1 VNLYILAVGC
11 LVVAQLAAQPG
22 ANQPREQQSAV
33 QNLEALQAA
42 AEREPNDGAI
52 HYQLGR
58 AYAAKGEW
66 EQARRQFLKAIEL
79 RPDDVIARLA
89 LAQLQVTRGEFDA
102 AVKITQDIL
111 KIDKNNLNA
120 RLIQAAA
127 LMGQKKFSEA
137 RQSLD
142 ELKQANA
149 GSADIW
155 FQVGVLELSD
165 QKFQAAEAA
174 FRRAQ
179 QLAPENSR
187 ALMGVVETYM
197 AQNKTGDA
205 LKLLRVESEKAP
217 SRQDLLMALGN
228 TAVRAGEYDVAVQTF
243 NRALSQLDQNS
254 KAQGDVYLRI
264 GETYRRKGDLGGAI
278 QALQKARETL
288 PDNVVVL
295 STLALVLD
303 GAGRKREAKQVY
315 EAVLKLDPNNAAA
328 LNNLAFLL
336 AETAGDLDAALTMAQ
351 RARQLM
357 PNLYE
362 ISDTLGWIYLKKL
375 RSDLAIETFAELV
388 KTQPAHATYRYHL
401 GMAYAQKG
409 DTPNA
414 LIQLEEALKLNPAN
428 AERDKIQALIA
439 KLRK

>member
-1 VNLYILAVGC
+1 
-11 LVVAQLAAQPG
+11 
-22 ANQPREQQSAV
+22 
-33 QNLEALQAA
+33 
-42 AEREPNDGAI
+42 
-52 HYQLGR
+52 
-58 AYAAKGEW
+58 
-66 EQARRQFLKAIEL
+66 
-79 RPDDVIARLA
+79 
-89 LAQLQVTRGEFDA
+89 
-102 AVKITQDIL
+102 
-111 KIDKNNLNA
+111 
-120 RLIQAAA
+120 
-127 LMGQKKFSEA
+127 
-137 RQSLD
+137 
-142 ELKQANA
+142 
-149 GSADIW
+149 
-155 FQVGVLELSD
+155 
-165 QKFQAAEAA
+165 
-174 FRRAQ
+174 
-179 QLAPENSR
+179 
-187 ALMGVVETYM
+187 MGVVETYM

-205 LKLLRVESEKAP
+205 LKLLRAESEKAP

-388 KTQPAHATYRYHL
+388 KTQPAHSTYRYHL